1 VICHYSS
8 LANSNICW
16 KILLERCGMNYLLLL
31 LRKLP
36 YFISIEKEGIV
47 IGCQR
52 IFNFKTKQEWTD
64 VYSSWVHVF
73 SAM

>member
-1 VICHYSS
+1 
-8 LANSNICW
+8 
-16 KILLERCGMNYLLLL
+16 MNYLLLL

-64 VYSSWVHVF
+64 VYSS
-73 SAM
+73 